1 MHKILQ
7 EEYNKIQFVNII
19 LYYII
24 FQEINNF
31 TLH

>member
-7 EEYNKIQFVNII
+7 EEYNKIQFVNI
-19 LYYII
+19 LYYI